1 MKTFITLIIS
11 LASILALL
19 ISFTKCVNAQ
29 EKLILVYTD
38 FGRDVDDALA
48 ISCLAKYQNNQQSI
62 LVCSGNNPSIR
73 TNSLK
78 LFCKLLNYK
87 CTIIQGK
94 KLISEKDSI
103 PYEVS
108 LYKTL
113 DSLNNISTESNISAK
128 SKVSRGDNSAK
139 SSVIKILSQEKRKI
153 IVFILGPAT
162 EFASHLDSIPK
173 IEDHIEAIYI
183 QGQANIINQTN
194 LSPSTESYNLRLDME
209 AANKLFELQSKIP
222 FILIGKYAAY
232 EAKIDKEDL
241 YSIKNSLAAQYTLK
255 AAQLGL
261 ENFAKKEPELFLKI
275 FGTMSPSTISNPYD
289 ALAVLS
295 MSNPELFNFTTVG
308 IHKLCGN
315 NKNNDK
321 NIPNPE
327 IIKSMIIKAL
337 NKQ

>member
-1 MKTFITLIIS
+1 MKTFITLTIS
-11 LASILALL
+11 LASIFALL

-78 LFCKLLNYK
+78 LFCKLLNYM

-128 SKVSRGDNSAK
+128 SKVSTGDNSAK
-139 SSVIKILSQEKRKI
+139 SSIIKILSQEKRKI
-153 IVFILGPAT
+153 IVLILGPAT
-162 EFASHLDSIPK
+162 EFANHLDRIPK
-173 IEDHIEAIYI
+173 IKDHIEAIYI

-209 AANKLFELQSKIP
+209 AANKIFELQSKIP

-241 YSIKNSLAAQYTLK
+241 YSIKNSPAAQYTLK

-315 NKNNDK
+315 NKNDDK

>member
-1 MKTFITLIIS
+1 MKTFITLTIS

-19 ISFTKCVNAQ
+19 ISSTKCVNAQ

-113 DSLNNISTESNISAK
+113 DSLNNISTES
-128 SKVSRGDNSAK
+128 KVSTGDNSAK

-209 AANKLFELQSKIP
+209 AANKVFELQSKIP

-241 YSIKNSLAAQYTLK
+241 YSIKNSPAAQYTLK

-295 MSNPELFNFTTVG
+295 MINPELFNFTTVG

-315 NKNNDK
+315 NKNDDK